1 MPSHIRVDLD
11 PLAQAVR
18 SEEIRGGGDAR
29 SPNKHPSYRRKLL
42 HSSKFH
48 EIVHIPSSYYPTIGK
63 YIPQNPTYLVP
74 RVHKKSGPLRT
85 LSTVSGHHAD
95 FRPFPEADTCA
106 ECGFI
111 GETEVKHSTVS
122 PYMGSSEFATNY

>member
-1 MPSHIRVDLD
+1 MPSQIRVDLD

-29 SPNKHPSYRRKLL
+29 SPNKHPSYRHKLL

-48 EIVHIPSSYYPTIGK
+48 GIVHIPSSYYRTFGQ

-74 RVHKKSGPLRT
+74 SVHKKAGPRRT
-85 LSTVSGHHAD
+85 LSTVSSYHVD
-95 FRPFPEADTCA
+95 FRPFPEADACA
-106 ECGFI
+106 ECGYI
-111 GETEVKHSTVS
+111 GETQDKHSTVS
-122 PYMGSSEFATNY
+122 PYMGSSEFTTNY